1 MIYIMR
7 FVYALFLSIDLIAS
21 ALTGGAPW
29 QTISARL
36 AKGEGKATQVLR
48 RFVDFCAKHVF
59 GEANHCQL
67 ALDAYDARMKAAAT
81 YGGK

>member
-1 MIYIMR
+1 MNYFLRLI
-7 FVYALFLSIDLIAS
+7 YALFLAIDLLAS

-48 RFVDFCAKHVF
+48 RFVDWAAKHIF
-59 GEANHCQL
+59 GEVNHCQM